1 MLVSRKGELFAL
13 KELSKRESVNEEL
26 FAKEVQLLRRL
37 QSVENVVDYD
47 SSFQTQRHWYLA
59 TQFCSG
65 GTFLDHV
72 LSMEQFTERTAVP
85 FIRTILNTVRA
96 LHQRDIVHRDLKFMN
111 MVLDGEGDDAVL
123 KVIDFGDSLVVDDD
137 ADYNELAG
145 TLYFLSPECRRWRK
159 GWELKASDLWSVGVI
174 CYILL
179 VGRLPF
185 SGDDQEDTIQLIE
198 AAHFEFPDDDDAPQ
212 LSEAA
217 QSFIG
222 GLLTKDTAKR
232 YG

>member
-1 MLVSRKGELFAL
+1 MLVSRNGELFAL
-13 KELSKRESVNEEL
+13 KELSKRESANEEL
-26 FAKEVQLLRRL
+26 FAKEIQLLRMLRD
-37 QSVENVVDYD
+37 EGNVVDYD
-47 SSFQTQRHWYLA
+47 SSFQSQRHWYLA

-72 LSMEQFTERTAVP
+72 LSMEQFTEKTAIP
-85 FIRTILNTVRA
+85 FIRTILTTVRA
-96 LHQRDIVHRDLKFMN
+96 LHQRDIVHRDLKLMN

-123 KVIDFGDSLVVDDD
+123 KLIDFGDSLVVEDDG
-137 ADYNELAG
+137 DYNELVG

-159 GWELKASDLWSVGVI
+159 GWELKKSDLWSVGVI

-185 SGDDQEDTIQLIE
+185 SGDDQEATIQLIE
-198 AAHFEFPDDDDAPQ
+198 DGHFEFPEDDDAPQ
-212 LSEAA
+212 LSDSAK
-217 QSFIG
+217 SFIR

-232 YG
+232 